1 MGVSNKVNDYLSVLR
16 LEPPNREC
24 GVWAEDAKRSPPDR
38 CLDSFSGFA
47 FCPIEL
53 RVEDSCRF
61 GQEGDRHRQ
70 LNCALKRF

>member
-47 FCPIEL
+47 FCPSNSVWRTPAVSARKAID
-53 RVEDSCRF
+53 RDS
-61 GQEGDRHRQ
+61 
-70 LNCALKRF
+70 LTVP